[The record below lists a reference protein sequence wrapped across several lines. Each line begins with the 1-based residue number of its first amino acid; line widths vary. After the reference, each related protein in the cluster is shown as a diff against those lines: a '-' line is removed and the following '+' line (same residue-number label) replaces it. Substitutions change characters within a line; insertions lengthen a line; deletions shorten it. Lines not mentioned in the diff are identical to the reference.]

1 MSKKGTTKDKEKEV
15 VKEEIKNDKKE
26 ESKKEEVKKET
37 TIDKKDPDK
46 EVKNNNKKVNKIKR
60 VIIILMVLLAFGGLL
75 YLALSNKGEK
85 KHKTEVTVLDAL
97 EEYGYTLSDAD
108 SELFKTEFNQLKEI
122 LKSTPRDD
130 KLYSEQIAKLFV
142 IDVYTMSTKFNIYDV
157 GGNEFFYSSKVKMF
171 EQKLID
177 TMYSTMED
185 NTYGDRKQELPEVKS
200 VTVEN
205 AEETTYEKIDKV
217 DGKEVKEKVDGY
229 KFVLSWDY
237 VKDLGYD
244 TKAEVTVVKDGD
256 LKYSVIEFNTDLKED
271 KK

>member
-1 MSKKGTTKDKEKEV
+1 MKKA
-15 VKEEIKNDKKE
+15 KNKQK
-26 ESKKEEVKKET
+26 
-37 TIDKKDPDK
+37 KKDWAKGLLLASVIFLIAFVILYIYGYLQRDRD
-46 EVKNNNKKVNKIKR
+46 EITNKVNALDSIEKYNY
-60 VIIILMVLLAFGGLL
+60 VLNDNVTTYYKDEFQKL
-75 YLALSNKGEK
+75 KG
-85 KHKTEVTVLDAL
+85 L
-97 EEYGYTLSDAD
+97 EE
-108 SELFKTEFNQLKEI
+108 
-122 LKSTPRDD
+122 
-130 KLYSEQIAKLFV
+130 EQQIAEQVAKLFV

-200 VTVEN
+200 ITVDSV
-205 AEETTYEKIDKV
+205 EETTYEKVDKV

-229 KFVLSWDY
+229 KLVLSWDY

-244 TKAEVTVVKDGD
+244 TKGIVTVVKDGD
-256 LKYSVIEFNTDLKED
+256 LKYSVIEFNTVLTEE

>member
-1 MSKKGTTKDKEKEV
+1 VSKKKTTKEDIKDKEKDLI
-15 VKEEIKNDKKE
+15 KEEKKEEKKE
-26 ESKKEEVKKET
+26 ESTKEKVKEL
-37 TIDKKDPDK
+37 KDTVEKDD
-46 EVKNNNKKVNKIKR
+46 NKKVNKIKR
-60 VIIILMVLLAFGGLL
+60 IIIILIVLLVFGGLL
-75 YLALSNKGEK
+75 YLAFSNKDDK
-85 KHKTEVTVLDAL
+85 RHKTEVTVLDAL
-97 EEYGYTLSDAD
+97 DEYGYTLSDAD
-108 SELFKTEFNQLKEI
+108 SELFKTEFNKLKEV
-122 LKSTPRDD
+122 LKSSPRDD
-130 KLYSEQIAKLFV
+130 KLYSEQVAKLFV

-200 VTVEN
+200 ITVDSV
-205 AEETTYEKIDKV
+205 EETTYEKVDKV

-229 KFVLSWDY
+229 KLVLSWDY

-244 TKAEVTVVKDGD
+244 TKGIVTVVKDGD
-256 LKYSVIEFNTDLKED
+256 LKYSVIEFNTVLTEE